1 MSLASFNKL
10 LVGLSFFACTSL
22 FAAPLVVDITGVQSN
37 GEFGDPNNTVLTFN
51 VGANSTIT
59 SIDYSLN
66 LTAYKPS
73 WLSEIGLAFTDSS
86 AFDGNLFNPGLGT
99 DASGTETYSGSADLS
114 ALGLSFQV
122 GSDGILRL
130 EFYEDWDDFAGPDG
144 QWNFGTITF
153 GVEAVDQPGP
163 EPVPEPASALLVGAG
178 LAIMGYAG
186 RRRRV
191 AAKDGSAVH

>member
-22 FAAPLVVDITGVQSN
+22 FAAPLVVDVTGVQSN
-37 GEFGDPNNTVLTFN
+37 GEIGDPDNTVLTFN

-59 SIDYSLN
+59 SIDYAIN
-66 LTAYKPS
+66 LTSYKPS

-86 AFDGNLFNPGLGT
+86 GFTGVFFNPGIEDDVSST
-99 DASGTETYSGSADLS
+99 ATYSGSADLS
-114 ALGLSFQV
+114 ALGLSFNV

-144 QWNFGTITF
+144 QWNFGTVTF
-153 GVEAVDQPGP
+153 GVQAAGQP
-163 EPVPEPASALLVGAG
+163 EPVPEPASALLVAGG
-178 LAIMGYAG
+178 LAMMGYAG
-186 RRRRV
+186 RRRRA
-191 AAKDGSAVH
+191 AAKTGPAVH